1 MKLLSSSESTV
12 TTKTFE
18 IDYDGQ
24 KIIYIEY
31 LNEKGKV
38 VDCSLR
44 DEDGNEIAEDQGPD
58 NNAAETLEKIQDFI
72 DKIEGN

>member
-38 VDCSLR
+38 IDCSLR
-44 DEDGNEIAEDQGPD
+44 DDNGEEIAASDTGSIM
-58 NNAAETLEKIQDFI
+58 LEKIQEFI

>member
-1 MKLLSSSESTV
+1 MELISCSESTI

-18 IDYDGQ
+18 IDYDGR
-24 KIIYIEY
+24 KIVYIEY

-38 VDCSLR
+38 IDCNLR

-58 NNAAETLEKIQDFI
+58 NNAAETLEKIQEFV